1 MNRKKLTRASIL
13 LLSAATLL
21 ASCGAGGNSNDTVSS
36 PTGAESSST
45 SSGSSEQPKLP
56 INKEILAKKF
66 NEIVEAKS
74 YRLSKV
80 SLTNEED
87 EPSFEDT
94 YCFDSYIR
102 LESKGLSHILRPNF
116 EDPSKTSSYEFDNT
130 GKTLELLSIDSKLTG
145 DAYAPLT
152 DLSSFNLLSDYVG
165 KDGKGTFTKDDFL
178 MNVDEYVVNDF
189 GLVYSLACLLNLKER
204 ADNEQFVYATLSL
217 ENNGDLSFVLVYSTD
232 GFKFTDYA
240 KGTFSDLNSAS
251 ASAEEAYF
259 KNPSSVNMVE
269 EATLPALQKDAYTF
283 TADIWEHQ
291 DSEKWGYNEGI
302 NVVAMDLNK
311 IHHTFGRVDHYYDDH
326 YYQKQEDASREVYLS
341 GSNKVESKPT
351 GQNWSSYVYLKDIL
365 KANNLMKVGN
375 GRYRYIGS
383 NPFSVFYGLT
393 LAKSLGNQDVEFID
407 FSVSNGTLTNIEVK
421 FNSYTDPTNFYSK
434 DWYAAHIT
442 VQEGA
447 DITMPAP
454 LAPSEDG
461 SHDDIAKTL
470 SYFHDS
476 FQLKLYNAKDPASAA
491 YLTYSNVE
499 GSRYLLRE
507 EKTLKPGS
515 TTEYSS
521 KRIGYAM
528 NKENKLVQFLYTSQN
543 DVFALSEPEDKTLED
558 VLNMNLSPDVLK
570 KTVIESQVAYN
581 LRTPIYDL
589 TSSIQGFQHL
599 DSVRPMTFH
608 IFYKNNVSKK
618 PLSYSYRYEY
628 NNGQSKG
635 EEIGEFVGLGDDEIE
650 VDANL
655 AAKVKELT
663 SFSAPST
670 WEMEENVYPTLLSF
684 FGESTAKL
692 IPYVY
697 EPTLFDGWYAITT
710 NIVNNKPTH
719 VQIYQ
724 PDTYVDFTDPTHYMS
739 RFEEKVR
746 AIPGIVEGKDSNG
759 KKTYYVLEGGVYTLG
774 ITIGE
779 NPKVGIDLYIPD

>member
-21 ASCGAGGNSNDTVSS
+21 ASCGAGGNGNDT
-36 PTGAESSST
+36 ASSST
-45 SSGSSEQPKLP
+45 ETETNSTSSSTSEQPKLP

-80 SLTNEED
+80 SLANEED

-102 LESKGLSHILRPNF
+102 LESKGLSHILRLNF

-130 GKTLELLSIDSKLTG
+130 GKTLELLSVDSKLNG
-145 DAYAPLT
+145 GVYAPLA
-152 DLSSFNLLSDYVG
+152 DLSSFNLLSDYIG
-165 KDGKGTFTKDDFL
+165 EDGKGTFTKDDFL

-204 ADNEQFVYATLSL
+204 ATNEQFVYATLSL
-217 ENNGDLSFVLVYSTD
+217 ENNGDLSFVLVRSTD
-232 GFKFTDYA
+232 GFTFTDYA

-251 ASAEEAYF
+251 ASTEEAYF

-269 EATLPALQKDAYTF
+269 EAALPALQKDAYTF
-283 TADIWEHQ
+283 TAEIWEHQ
-291 DSEKWGYNEGI
+291 DSEEWGYDEGT
-302 NVVAMDLNK
+302 NVVAMDLDK
-311 IHHTFGRVDHYYDDH
+311 IHHSFSYDDH
-326 YYQKQEDASREVYLS
+326 YYQKQGDASYEVSLS

-351 GQNWSSYVYLKDIL
+351 GLDWSSYVYLKDIL

-407 FSVSNGTLTNIEVK
+407 FSVSNGVLANIEVK
-421 FNSYTDPTNFYSK
+421 FNSYVDPTNFYSS

-447 DITMPAP
+447 EIAMPAP
-454 LAPSEDG
+454 LAPLEDG
-461 SHDDIAKTL
+461 SRDDIAKTL
-470 SYFHDS
+470 SYFKGS
-476 FQLKLYNAKDPASAA
+476 FQLKLYNANDPSSAA

-528 NKENKLVQFLYTSQN
+528 NKENKLVQFLYTSQ
-543 DVFALSEPEDKTLED
+543 DEVFALSEPEEKTLED

-570 KTVIESQVAYN
+570 KTVIESEPAYN

-599 DSVRPMTFH
+599 DNVRPMTFH

-628 NNGQSKG
+628 NDGQSKG

-655 AAKVKELT
+655 AVKAKELT
-663 SFSAPST
+663 TFTAPST

-710 NIVNNKPTH
+710 HIVSNKPTH
-719 VQIYQ
+719 VMIYQ
-724 PDTYVDFTDPTHYMS
+724 PDTYVDFTDPTNYMG

-759 KKTYYVLEGGVYTLG
+759 KKTYYVLEDGVYTLG
-774 ITIGE
+774 ITIGA